1 VFAGG
6 WDEGVMAVSE
16 APGGIAVRDW
26 PRRGGRSGGVVELA
40 VRFADVRQREGADPV
55 RLEGFVRES
64 VLPRADPHTMARRR
78 VLEVLGEA
86 GGLCAAR
93 RVNSD
98 EDCILCALGVGHYGP
113 DGQPPF
119 KDGKPGWHRAGASI
133 WNGSGAACIPHA
145 AIEGPQE

>member
-1 VFAGG
+1 
-6 WDEGVMAVSE
+6 M
-16 APGGIAVRDW
+16 
-26 PRRGGRSGGVVELA
+26 
-40 VRFADVRQREGADPV
+40 RQREGADLV

-64 VLPRADPHTMARRR
+64 VLLHTMARRR

-98 EDCILCALGVGHYGP
+98 EDCILCAFGVGHYGP

-133 WNGSGAACIPHA
+133 WNGSGAASIRHA